1 MSVINLTLNNFKEIS
16 NTDKPILIDFW
27 ASWCG
32 PCRMQGPIIENIA
45 EEMRDE
51 AVIAKLNVD
60 ENRELASRFSV
71 MSIPT
76 LLIIKNDK
84 VVERIVGLTPKEK
97 LVSILNGLTAVK

>member
-1 MSVINLTLNNFKEIS
+1 MSVVNLNLNNFKEIS

-32 PCRMQGPIIENIA
+32 PCRMQGPIIENLA
-45 EEMRDE
+45 EEMGDE
-51 AVIAKLNVD
+51 AVITKLNVD
-60 ENRELASRFSV
+60 ENGELASRFSV

-84 VVERIVGLTPKEK
+84 IVERIVGLTQKEK

>member
-1 MSVINLTLNNFKEIS
+1 MSVVNLNLNNFKEIS

-32 PCRMQGPIIENIA
+32 PCRMQGPIIENLA
-45 EEMRDE
+45 EEMGDE
-51 AVIAKLNVD
+51 AVITKLNVD
-60 ENRELASRFSV
+60 ENGELASRFSV

-84 VVERIVGLTPKEK
+84 IVERIVGLTQKEK
-97 LVSILNGLTAVK
+97 LVSILNGLTDVK